1 MRAVS
6 ARRIR
11 PALVCETS
19 IYRRNAWIKFGESN
33 DEPNSNYAGLLD
45 EVYFFVAVL
54 TADEVKELYLEA
66 DSHEF
71 RDIFCKLVCNRFF
84 WAPCKSLF

>member
-1 MRAVS
+1 MDQV
-6 ARRIR
+6 RR
-11 PALVCETS
+11 E
-19 IYRRNAWIKFGESN
+19 GESN

-84 WAPCKSLF
+84 WAPCKSSILKDIIIERFGCGRRLRYRHIH